1 MGWKAGESLNASAGG
16 GTNDAKSNTL
26 IGRSA
31 LQNSASAYYNT
42 AIGYGAMQFV
52 KTDGDNDPHS
62 NVAIG
67 YFAMRGASTN
77 GAWGGASAKNNYGHE
92 NVAIGFEA
100 MKVAQNA
107 DENVVIGFKAG
118 DAMTTGN
125 WNTIVGKGAGGTATT
140 ANYNTFIGYNAG
152 DNIKNQGNNVMIG
165 AGADGSA
172 TNAQYRIGIGRSV
185 TVSENNT
192 AVIGNSD
199 LTKLYVAQDGEGVLY
214 ANGTINSSDMRLK
227 DFIKPVNLGLQF
239 INRLNPVSYM
249 KMSKSQYKGK
259 EDNNYRYEL
268 GLLAQEVNE
277 ILKDSDPESTIV
289 TEDNEGFLGMD
300 YKQIIM
306 PLIKSVQE
314 LSAEID
320 RLKAEIEELKK

>member
-1 MGWKAGESLNASAGG
+1 MGWKAAEKLNSGG

-26 IGRSA
+26 IGRSV
-31 LQNSASAYYNT
+31 LQNSATAYYNT
-42 AIGYGAMQFV
+42 AVGYGAMQFV

-77 GAWGGASAKNNYGHE
+77 GAWGGAANKNNYGHE

-125 WNTIVGKGAGGTATT
+125 WNTVVGKGAGGIQTT

-152 DNIKNQGNNVMIG
+152 DGIKSQGNNVMIG
-165 AGADGSA
+165 AGADGDSQ
-172 TNAQYRIGIGRSV
+172 TSQYRIGIGRSV

-192 AVIGNSD
+192 AVIGNTD

-214 ANGTINSSDMRLK
+214 ANATINTSDMRLK

-239 INRLNPVSYM
+239 INKLNPVSYM
-249 KMSKSQYKGK
+249 KISKSQYKGE
-259 EDNNYRYEL
+259 EDNDYRYEF
-268 GLLAQEVNE
+268 GLLAQEVDE
-277 ILKDSDPESTIV
+277 ILKDSNPESTIV
-289 TEDNEGFLGMD
+289 TKDQEGFLGMD